1 MGNEWDVAYIELNEV
16 YVNIQQQ
23 GNVIY
28 YFGNTTP
35 DKDLIKDKFKDRRIV
50 YFLYSGPGPDRH
62 LPPAFF
68 EEKLNKP

>member
-50 YFLYSGPGPDRH
+50 YFLYSGSGPDRH